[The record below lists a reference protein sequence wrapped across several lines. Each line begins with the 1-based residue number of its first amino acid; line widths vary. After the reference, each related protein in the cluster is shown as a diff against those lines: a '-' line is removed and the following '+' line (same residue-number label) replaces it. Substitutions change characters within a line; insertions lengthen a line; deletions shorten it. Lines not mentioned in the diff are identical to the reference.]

1 LKGWGGRASDK
12 NITEK
17 CGLLSKLL
25 PGDVVL
31 AVRGFDISE
40 SVGLVCAEVE
50 IPAFTQGRSQ
60 LSPLEVESTRKIAS
74 VRIHVER
81 VIGLVR
87 NTCTILQDT
96 LPIDFL
102 QSN

>member
-1 LKGWGGRASDK
+1 MKGWGGRASDK

-31 AVRGFDISE
+31 ADRGFDISE

-60 LSPLEVESTRKIAS
+60 LSPLEVESTRKNNICSYACGES
-74 VRIHVER
+74 DWPGTKYMHNLT
-81 VIGLVR
+81 GY
-87 NTCTILQDT
+87 TTY
-96 LPIDFL
+96 
-102 QSN
+102 